1 MVDTSAEAVTKLLDG
16 VTPGPW
22 AFDPHFS
29 TVVAGEKCIAEVFT
43 SDADARFIATARDLV
58 PAMLAERDALLRENE
73 NLRQIERNVQ
83 AVREHEYK
91 RAEAALAEVERLK
104 SQPVTVQDAAETDAE
119 RFDRADW
126 FWRVMDPDDS
136 ADTPAEAIHR
146 GMIGDYCVCEI
157 ASSYTG
163 PVRFGFNAPVL
174 DPESDDTEFSHFAT
188 QQEAIDAA
196 KARSAALRAIAE
208 GRE

>member
-1 MVDTSAEAVTKLLDG
+1 MVDTSTEAVEWLAKRIRASCG
-16 VTPGPW
+16 C
-22 AFDPHFS
+22 AFGANAEQP
-29 TVVAGEKCIAEVFT
+29 VAETLRA
-43 SDADARFIATARDLV
+43 L
-58 PAMLAERDALLRENE
+58 LAERDTLKKERDEA
-73 NLRQIERNVQ
+73 IEGWHVIHPNI
-83 AVREHEYK
+83 
-91 RAEAALAEVERLK
+91 
-104 SQPVTVQDAAETDAE
+104 TVQDAAETDAE

-196 KARSAALRAIAE
+196 KARSAALRAITEVKA
-208 GRE
+208 

>member
-1 MVDTSAEAVTKLLDG
+1 MVDTSTEAVTKLLDG

-22 AFDPHFS
+22 ITVKSDVYPEGECDSWVTIGKQDFDA
-29 TVVAGEKCIAEVFT
+29 VALIVNEHIKDDPELKAN
-43 SDADARFIATARDLV
+43 ARFIAAARDLV
-58 PAMLAERDALLRENE
+58 PALLAERDALKKERDEA
-73 NLRQIERNVQ
+73 IEGWHVIHPNI
-83 AVREHEYK
+83 
-91 RAEAALAEVERLK
+91 
-104 SQPVTVQDAAETDAE
+104 TVQDAKTDAE

-163 PVRFGFNAPVL
+163 PVRFGFTAPVL
-174 DPESDDTEFSHFAT
+174 DPDSDDTEFLHFET

-196 KARSAALRAIAE
+196 KARAAALRAIADSD
-208 GRE
+208 